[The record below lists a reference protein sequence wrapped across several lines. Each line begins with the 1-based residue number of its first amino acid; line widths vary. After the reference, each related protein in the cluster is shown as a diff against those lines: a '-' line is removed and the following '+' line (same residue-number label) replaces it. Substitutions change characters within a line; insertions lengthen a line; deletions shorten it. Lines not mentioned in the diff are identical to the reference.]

1 MIVHVLRYNKQLP
14 GQFGARPFLHNTR
27 VGGMESSSP
36 AALDPEGY
44 VEKFLEMYYPGLNV
58 RHAGHKLLMLREHPT
73 SRGVQLASKTTALT
87 LHPDKSLFTTWM
99 QHYFKEVDLEVV
111 MKAKL
116 KLAAFWMQVQQT
128 KESLIQFDEGYY
140 QQVPATHPHT
150 PDTQRH
156 LEPESQMKC
165 VDWYDSWT
173 MTPQCARA
181 VR

>member
-1 MIVHVLRYNKQLP
+1 
-14 GQFGARPFLHNTR
+14 
-27 VGGMESSSP
+27 MESSSP

-73 SRGVQLASKTTALT
+73 SREVQLARKTMALT
-87 LHPDKSLFTTWM
+87 LHSDNGIFTTWM
-99 QHYFKEVDLEVV
+99 QTYFKEVDMEVV

-128 KESLIQFDEGYY
+128 KESLIQFDEGYC
-140 QQVPATHPHT
+140 QQVPATHPLT

-156 LEPESQMKC
+156 VEPESQMKC